1 MTRATISLALAGLLA
16 CAARADRTAP
26 SATATAPPLAAP
38 NATPSAS
45 APASPPSASVA
56 GVVIAHFG
64 GKPFDV
70 RAVLLFPEHPQA
82 GAQRTE
88 LEIFNQRVTC
98 EAGRRVIESRTDPGE
113 SAFRIRVGIAIET
126 IEWRVVTTG
135 VFSEGAA
142 FKIIREGEVIVR
154 DGADAAHAR
163 VSVSVV
169 SDDGS
174 SRLSGELVA
183 LRCP

>member
-1 MTRATISLALAGLLA
+1 MTRATICLALAGLSA
-16 CAARADRTAP
+16 CAARADGGAPPRTP
-26 SATATAPPLAAP
+26 TAAPLAAANVP
-38 NATPSAS
+38 PAPVAPVPS
-45 APASPPSASVA
+45 SPWPD

-70 RAVLLFPEHPQA
+70 RAALLFPEHPHA

-88 LEIFNQRVTC
+88 LEIFNQPVTC
-98 EAGRRVIESRTDPGE
+98 EAGRRVIESRTEPGE
-113 SAFRIRVGIAIET
+113 SAFRIRVGITIET

-135 VFSEGAA
+135 VFSEGPA

-169 SDDGS
+169 SEDGS

>member
-1 MTRATISLALAGLLA
+1 MRRATIWLALAGVSA
-16 CAARADRTAP
+16 CAARGPERGAPAAPTA
-26 SATATAPPLAAP
+26 APLAAP
-38 NATPSAS
+38 APPPSPSA
-45 APASPPSASVA
+45 A

-70 RAVLLFPEHPQA
+70 HSVLLFPEHPHA

-88 LEIFNQRVTC
+88 LEIFNQPVTC
-98 EAGRRVIESRTDPGE
+98 EAGRRVIESRTEPGE
-113 SAFRIRVGIAIET
+113 SASRIRVGITIET

-135 VFSEGAA
+135 VFTEGAA
-142 FKIIREGEVIVR
+142 FRIIREGDVIVR
-154 DGADAAHAR
+154 DGTDAAHAR

-174 SRLSGELVA
+174 SRLSGELIA